1 MTGHHNLFLNGREIS
16 FADIRSGSADGD
28 TPFEK
33 ATLAFCRQWLN
44 GEEIFTIKTSGST
57 GKPKSITV
65 SRSQMQASARQT
77 IRFFNISQ
85 HDTLLV
91 CLSTAYI
98 AGMMMLVR
106 AFEAG
111 ARIVAVE
118 PAGNPFAGCRQVVDF
133 VALVP
138 LQLQQVLADSTTRQK
153 LQACR
158 TAIVGGAPLTPQ
170 LEQQLQGFPTPVY
183 ATFGMTETLTH
194 FAVRALSPTPEAD
207 YQVLDQV
214 TIGLD
219 ARGCLTVKSPA
230 TGQQTI
236 VTNDLAVITAPGRFR
251 WLGRYDH
258 VINSGGIKLQTEEL
272 EQQVAHLWQQT
283 GRQERFFITA
293 LPDPKLGQKVAL
305 VVETSASAQ
314 TFQSLPWD
322 DYFDKYARP
331 REILAVAHFAETPTG
346 KIDRPATLQQLS
358 DSH

>member
-1 MTGHHNLFLNGREIS
+1 MAANSIWLNGRQIS
-16 FADIRSGSADGD
+16 FADIRSGLVNGD

-33 ATLAFCRQWLN
+33 ATLTFCRQWLN
-44 GEEIFTIKTSGST
+44 GQEIFTIKTSGST
-57 GKPKSITV
+57 GKPKSISV
-65 SRSQMQASARQT
+65 SRNQMQASARQT
-77 IRFFNISQ
+77 IRFFNITQ
-85 HDTLLV
+85 QDTLLV
-91 CLSTAYI
+91 CLPTAYI

-106 AFEAG
+106 AFEAA

-118 PAGNPFAGCRQVVDF
+118 PAGNPLAACQQKVDF

-138 LQLQQVLADSTTRQK
+138 LQLQQVLADSASRQK

-158 TAIVGGAPLTPQ
+158 AAIVGGAPLTPQ
-170 LEQQLQGFPTPVY
+170 LEQDLQGFPTPVY

-194 FAVRALSPTPEAD
+194 FALRALSPTPETD
-207 YQVLDQV
+207 YQALDQV

-219 ARGCLTVKSPA
+219 ARGCLTVSSPG

-283 GRQERFFITA
+283 GHQERFFITA
-293 LPDPKLGQKVAL
+293 LPDSRLGQKVAL
-305 VVETSASAQ
+305 VIESAASPQAFRQ
-314 TFQSLPWD
+314 LPWD
-322 DYFDKYARP
+322 DYFDRYARP
-331 REILAVAHFAETPTG
+331 KEILTVTHFAETPTG
-346 KIDRPATLQQLS
+346 KIDRQATLQQLS
-358 DSH
+358 DGH